1 MTFEVNVNWNS
12 WLHFTDIQL
21 MFSERFCNIQYCL
34 AVDNIMETSQISKD
48 KQTLCILKLKMN
60 EHYEADD
67 YITNC
72 ETDVHWYK
80 VKCEIQTT
88 FKMIY

>member
-1 MTFEVNVNWNS
+1 MLIEIVGYTSLTFNWCFVKDFVTS
-12 WLHFTDIQL
+12 
-21 MFSERFCNIQYCL
+21 NIVL
-34 AVDNIMETSQISKD
+34 ELDNIMETLQMSKD

-60 EHYEADD
+60 EHYEEDD

-80 VKCEIQTT
+80 VKCEKQTT